1 MSLDA
6 ANLNIVKISADQLL
20 TNVLNTVYMVSG
32 ILAVIIII
40 VAGYFY
46 VTSAGNSSTVE
57 KAKNAIIYS
66 VVGLVV
72 ILLAFVITWY
82 VIGRFQ

>member
-1 MSLDA
+1 MSLNADD
-6 ANLNIVKISADQLL
+6 LNIVKINADQLL
-20 TNVLNTVYMVSG
+20 NNALNTVYLVGG
-32 ILAVIIII
+32 ILAVVVII

-46 VTSAGNSSTVE
+46 VTSAGNSTAVE
-57 KAKNAIIYS
+57 KAKNAILYS

-72 ILLAFVITWY
+72 ILLAFVITWF

>member
-1 MSLDA
+1 MSLNA

-20 TNVLNTVYMVSG
+20 SNALNTVYLVSG
-32 ILAVIIII
+32 ILAVIVII

-46 VTSAGNSSTVE
+46 VTSAGNSTNVE

-66 VVGLVV
+66 VVGLVI
-72 ILLAFVITWY
+72 ILLAFVITWF
-82 VIGRFQ
+82 VIGRF